1 MLDDSADTISNPSTT
16 RLSLSLSHFCVPS
29 PLRTS
34 VFLVPSFLFVPWPL
48 FSRSPFLRLSIRPYP
63 CHTTNPVSR
72 VMAYLLVR
80 SILRTTGLI
89 GNRERDGEHVR
100 QISRLILIGPL
111 CWCKRLRANIARTG
125 REGEWGRGLGGF
137 SGWNP
142 RQRIAFGCITI
153 SACLFNSLPFRAP
166 PQSEGK
172 LFLLPEPVSIHF
184 FRFNLSSPVT

>member
-16 RLSLSLSHFCVPS
+16 RLTLSLSLSLPRHAVLS

-48 FSRSPFLRLSIRPYP
+48 LLNLPFSVYP
-63 CHTTNPVSR
+63 SVHLCQTTRPVSR

-100 QISRLILIGPL
+100 QILRLILIGPL
-111 CWCKRLRANIARTG
+111 CWCKRLRANIARMG
-125 REGEWGRGLGGF
+125 REGEWGRGDRAI
-137 SGWNP
+137 SG
-142 RQRIAFGCITI
+142 
-153 SACLFNSLPFRAP
+153 
-166 PQSEGK
+166 
-172 LFLLPEPVSIHF
+172 
-184 FRFNLSSPVT
+184 